1 MEDNINIEVGGCAE
15 NKIEKK
21 TSHLMPRYTLKEEVF
36 NSVTHGA
43 GVLFAVAALA
53 LGVVFA
59 VLYND
64 VWCVVSVAI
73 YGATLTLLYLMST
86 IYHALKMNKAKRVF
100 RILDHCCIFLLIA
113 GTYTPFTLV
122 TLRKEGAWGWVLFGV
137 VWGAAVIGIVL
148 NSIDLHKFRVV
159 SMICYIAMGWAIIFA
174 VKPMLSAFSS
184 KRGLLLL
191 LLGGV
196 FYTVGAVIYGFGKR
210 VKYMHSVWH
219 LFVLAGS
226 ILHFFC
232 ILFYVVINTN

>member
-1 MEDNINIEVGGCAE
+1 MGDNFNIEVDSCPE
-15 NKIEKK
+15 VKERKK
-21 TSHLMPRYTLKEEVF
+21 LFHFMPKYTLKEEVL

-43 GVLFAVAALA
+43 GVLFSIVALV
-53 LGVVFA
+53 LGVVFS
-59 VLYND
+59 VLYGD

-73 YGATLTLLYLMST
+73 YGATLILSYLMST
-86 IYHALKMNKAKRVF
+86 IYHALRVNMAKWVF
-100 RILDHCCIFLLIA
+100 RIFDHCCIFLLIA

-137 VWGAAVIGIVL
+137 IWGAAAVGIVL

-159 SMICYIAMGWAIIFA
+159 SMVCYIAMGWAIIFA
-174 VKPMLSAFSS
+174 VKPMLNAFSS
-184 KRGLLLL
+184 KTGLLLL

-196 FYTVGAVIYGFGKR
+196 FYTVGAVIYGLGKR

-219 LFVLAGS
+219 IFVLAGS

-232 ILFYVVINTN
+232 ILFYVVIV